1 MTSTVL
7 HVVVG
12 VLTDAGGRVL
22 IQRRAVKAHQGGLW
36 EFPGGKRELDETVL
50 DALQRELQ
58 EELAITIDTN
68 TAQPLIQIE
77 HDYGD
82 RQVLLD
88 TWRVASWT
96 GEPFGLEGQPIAWV
110 SPCGLNQFSFP
121 EANRSIVAALQNSA
135 QV

>member
-22 IQRRAVKAHQGGLW
+22 IQRRAMKAHQGGLW
-36 EFPGGKRELDETVL
+36 EFPGGKRELGETVL
-50 DALQRELQ
+50 GALQRELQ
-58 EELAITIDTN
+58 EELGITIDTN
-68 TAQPLIQIE
+68 TAQALIQIE

-88 TWRVASWT
+88 TWRISDWT
-96 GEPFGLEGQPIAWV
+96 GEPVGLEGQPIAWV
-110 SPCGLNQFSFP
+110 LPCGLEQFSFP
-121 EANRSIVAALQNSA
+121 EANRSIVAALQDSA

>member
-36 EFPGGKRELDETVL
+36 EFPGGKRELGETVL

-58 EELAITIDTN
+58 EELGITIDTN

-82 RQVLLD
+82 RQVVLD
-88 TWRVASWT
+88 TWRVADWT
-96 GEPFGLEGQPIAWV
+96 GEPVGLEGQPIAWLLP
-110 SPCGLNQFSFP
+110 SGLDQLNFP
-121 EANRSIVAALQNSA
+121 EANRSILAALQNSA
-135 QV
+135 PV

>member
-1 MTSTVL
+1 MTPTVL

-12 VLTDAGGRVL
+12 VLTDIGGRVL

-36 EFPGGKRELDETVL
+36 EFPGGKRELGETVL
-50 DALQRELQ
+50 DALQRELR
-58 EELAITIDTN
+58 EELGITVDTDS
-68 TAQPLIQIE
+68 AQPLIQIE

-88 TWRVASWT
+88 TWRIAGWT
-96 GEPFGLEGQPIAWV
+96 GEPVGLEGQPIAWL
-110 SPCGLNQFSFP
+110 SPSGLDQFSFP

>member
-36 EFPGGKRELDETVL
+36 EFPGGKREFGETVL

-58 EELAITIDTN
+58 EELGITIDTN

-82 RQVLLD
+82 RQVVLD
-88 TWRVASWT
+88 TWRVADWT
-96 GEPFGLEGQPIAWV
+96 GEPVGLEGQPIAWLL
-110 SPCGLNQFSFP
+110 PNGLDQLNFP
-121 EANRSIVAALQNSA
+121 EANRRIVVALQNSA
-135 QV
+135 PV